1 MQKSFM
7 KIKEACE
14 FFSLGK
20 DVFYKAIHNG
30 ELKAYKPNCRGF
42 LLLDHDK
49 VRRTS
54 PNGLSILF

>member
-14 FFSLGK
+14 FLSLGK

-30 ELKAYKPNCRGF
+30 KLKAYK
-42 LLLDHDK
+42 
-49 VRRTS
+49 
-54 PNGLSILF
+54 

>member
-20 DVFYKAIHNG
+20 DVFYKAYAA
-30 ELKAYKPNCRGF
+30 ELKAYKPNKGIFC
-42 LLLDHDK
+42 LK
-49 VRRTS
+49 S
-54 PNGLSILF
+54 QK